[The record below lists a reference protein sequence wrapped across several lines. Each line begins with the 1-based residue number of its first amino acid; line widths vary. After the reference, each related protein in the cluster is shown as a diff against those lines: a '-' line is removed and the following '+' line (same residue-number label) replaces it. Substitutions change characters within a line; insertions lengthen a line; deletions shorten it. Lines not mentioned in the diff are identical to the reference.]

1 MSADPY
7 SSCPCGSGKK
17 FKWCCQP
24 IHAEIERAFEQYN
37 SGQHEAGLRTM
48 ADLVR
53 EHEGNPEAWG
63 RHAQLLAFS
72 GKVEEAEQALQKAFD
87 LNPNYPFGFMLR
99 GTFRQQEGELI
110 GALMLF
116 RKAAEAYAPDAHEPL
131 AYIHELIADL
141 EMRMNRPVAARAAL
155 RRALHFQPSNA
166 ELRQAV
172 DGMFGEKSRLPRAAA
187 RDYELRAPP
196 QPSPE
201 WQAAL
206 SGATTG
212 KLTDALRA
220 FRQWTETH
228 ADDAAGWY
236 NLGLVLAWLGDNPS
250 AVEAL
255 GRYVELEAD
264 EGKAEEAWALA
275 EVLRCGH
282 GMEANADAVEN
293 RVLYQIRD
301 PNAMIGLLQGWEQ
314 SRRVIGLRSDP
325 EQGILAAIV
334 LEEMPTLA
342 LSGAAAPPAKL
353 AAYLLVAGNLLQF
366 WHPNLE
372 SVNKVA
378 AEAQQKLG
386 GALGEPR
393 RITGPVNF
401 GDVVADALLFPT
413 GATTELEAE
422 LKIKEYAQQYFEDKW
437 VQRPLKSLNGRT
449 PEDAAGDKTLRKRLR
464 GVIEFLKE
472 CSAENT
478 LRVYDFDRLRQKLGL
493 TGTAAAPAAAAGQ
506 REVSA
511 TTAEALAGLDI
522 AGLSDAALEQA
533 YRSAHQLDALDLA
546 AKFARAL
553 VERPVAAGSDRF
565 PFFAFL
571 IQQAQTARDFD
582 RAVELVDAGMK
593 ADCEANEGRRRNDYE
608 LRRGQLLA
616 KRGDAEPARDAFQRL
631 LERTPGD
638 LKVAGSATEAML
650 GLKKGSLAKQFA
662 EHGLAQARAQN
673 NRDSEG
679 YFLELLDAVKK
690 QGG

>member
-24 IHAEIERAFEQYN
+24 IHAEIERAFEQFN
-37 SGQHEAGLRTM
+37 SGQQEAAVRTM
-48 ADLVR
+48 ADVVR
-53 EHEGNPEAWG
+53 EHSGNPEAWG
-63 RHAQLLAFS
+63 RQAQLLAIS

-110 GALMLF
+110 GALLLF
-116 RKAAEAYAPDAHEPL
+116 RKAAEAYAPDAHDPL
-131 AYIHELIADL
+131 SYIHELIANL
-141 EMRMNRPVAARAAL
+141 EMRLNKPVAARAAL
-155 RRALHFQPSNA
+155 KRAVHFHPANA
-166 ELRQAV
+166 ELKQAFEAT
-172 DGMFGEKSRLPRAAA
+172 FGEKSRLPKAAV
-187 RDYELRAPP
+187 RDYELRSPAQPP
-196 QPSPE
+196 PD
-201 WQAAL
+201 WGAAL
-206 SGATTG
+206 AGATTG
-212 KLTDALRA
+212 RLSDALRV
-220 FRQWTETH
+220 FRQWTQTH
-228 ADDAAGWY
+228 ADDAAGRY
-236 NLGLVLAWLGDNPS
+236 DLGLVLAWLGDNPS

-264 EGKAEEAWALA
+264 DAKAGDAWALA

-282 GMEANADAVEN
+282 GMEADADYVEN
-293 RVLYQIRD
+293 RVLYQIRE
-301 PNAMIGLLQGWEQ
+301 PNAVIGLLQSWEQ

-353 AAYLLVAGNLLQF
+353 AAYLLIAGNLLQF
-366 WHPNLE
+366 WHPNPE
-372 SVNKVA
+372 SVGRVA
-378 AEAQQKLG
+378 DEAQEKLG
-386 GALGEPR
+386 NALGEPR

-401 GDVVADALLFPT
+401 GDVAADALLFPT
-413 GATTELEAE
+413 AATTELEAE
-422 LKIKEYAQQYFEDKW
+422 LKVKEHAQQYFEDKW
-437 VQRPLKSLNGRT
+437 VHRALKALNGRT

-464 GVIEFLKE
+464 GVIQFLQD

-478 LRVYDFDRLRQKLGL
+478 LKVYHFDRLRQRLGL
-493 TGTAAAPAAAAGQ
+493 TGTAAPAAASDAQ
-506 REVSA
+506 KDVSA
-511 TTAEALAGLDI
+511 MKADDLAALDPAEMT
-522 AGLSDAALEQA
+522 DAALEQA
-533 YRSAHQLDALDLA
+533 YRTAHQQDARDLA

-553 VERPVAAGSDRF
+553 VERPPPAGTDRY
-565 PFFAFL
+565 PFFVYL
-571 IQQAQTARDFD
+571 IQDAQNARDFD
-582 RAVELVDAGMK
+582 RAISLVDEGMK

-608 LRRGQLLA
+608 LRRGQLLG
-616 KRGDAEPARDAFQRL
+616 KRGDADAARETFQRL
-631 LERTPGD
+631 LERTPAD

-662 EHGLAQARAQN
+662 EHGLAHARAQN
-673 NRDSEG
+673 NRDSEA